1 MTSHARTEP
10 GLPALIATYFA
21 ADTSDAETVARCF
34 HEDAVVVDEHRTH
47 RGRAAIARLKTEATA
62 KYHYTC
68 EPVSQETFG
77 HETLVTTRVSGD
89 FPGSPAM
96 LHFRFT
102 LEKDA
107 IARLEITA

>member
-1 MTSHARTEP
+1 MTSHARTELA
-10 GLPALIATYFA
+10 LPLLIATYFA
-21 ADTSDAETVARCF
+21 ADTSDADTVARCF
-34 HEDAVVVDEHRTH
+34 HEDAVVVDEHRAH
-47 RGRAAIARLKTEATA
+47 HGRAAIARWKAETTA

-77 HETLVTTRVSGD
+77 HETVVTTRVSGE

>member
-1 MTSHARTEP
+1 MTSHARTELA
-10 GLPALIATYFA
+10 LPLLIATYFA
-21 ADTSDAETVARCF
+21 ADTSDADTVARCF
-34 HEDAVVVDEHRTH
+34 HEDAVVVDEHRAH
-47 RGRAAIARLKTEATA
+47 RGPAAIARWKAETTA

-77 HETLVTTRVSGD
+77 HETVVTTRVSGE